1 MGASVATDANNGAN
15 TGQVD
20 KAYISV
26 IAIVTTVTFI
36 VVMTSRVPSS
46 PICDRPSDDRNDL
59 IGCV

>member
-26 IAIVTTVTFI
+26 IGIVATITFI
-36 VVMTSRVPSS
+36 VVMTSRFPSS
-46 PICDRPSDDRNDL
+46 PICDRLCDDRNDL
-59 IGCV
+59 LGGV